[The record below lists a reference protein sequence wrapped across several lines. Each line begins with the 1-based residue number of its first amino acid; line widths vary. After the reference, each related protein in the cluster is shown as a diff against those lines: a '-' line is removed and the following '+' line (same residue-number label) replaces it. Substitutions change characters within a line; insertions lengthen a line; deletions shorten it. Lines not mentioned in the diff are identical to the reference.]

1 MERRLLRE
9 EMRLRV
15 LELRIARERDAAQ
28 RGRLRTETL
37 LRKLDALSG
46 RLALEDQRLRVLN
59 RKMRVSEERLGRI
72 RAEFGRLQSEQ
83 GERRSRILLRLRALY
98 MEGPIGPVRL
108 LINSRSV
115 WDILDRWSL
124 LTQLSRH
131 DLALIKRFRSQEKR
145 LGELEAASEEEVARR
160 AALRERQARVKR
172 RIGRYY
178 GLRARELSRLERS
191 KGRRRRLLDELSGAR
206 NALRDMVASLMRA
219 RDAEE
224 AGSASPLDAKMG
236 LLPWPVKGEPLPAEG
251 RGGGREGGA
260 AGERNP
266 GRGIRIRAA
275 EGAPIRPVAAGE
287 IVFEDWVRG
296 YGRLLVLRHGGG
308 FYTVYGGAGEV
319 FVDKGERVG
328 PRKIIARVGTT
339 DVLGEPSL
347 YFEIRRGPIPLN
359 PLHWLSPRR

>member
-1 MERRLLRE
+1 MRALPPPPPPARRRRRARIGPIAGLPPFGVTCLFGAGLALLALAAAPPADSAGPEERLSRMERRLRRE
-9 EMRLRV
+9 EMRLRE
-15 LELRIARERDAAQ
+15 LEVRIARERDSAQ

-46 RLALEDQRLRVLN
+46 RLALEDQRLRALN
-59 RKMRVSEERLGRI
+59 RKMGASEERLGQI
-72 RAEFGRLQSEQ
+72 RAEFGHLRSEQ
-83 GERRSRILLRLRALY
+83 GERRRRIRLRLRALY

-108 LINSRSV
+108 LINARSV

-191 KGRRRRLLDELSGAR
+191 KGKRRKLLDELSGAR
-206 NALRDMVASLMRA
+206 NSLRDMVASLMRA

-224 AGSASPLDAKMG
+224 AGSVSPLDARMG

-251 RGGGREGGA
+251 RGGGKEGGA
-260 AGERNP
+260 ERADAGERDAYE
-266 GRGIRIRAA
+266 RCKRELAA
-275 EGAPIRPVAAGE
+275 KYTDTRDYSEAKTSYPV
-287 IVFEDWVRG
+287 
-296 YGRLLVLRHGGG
+296 H
-308 FYTVYGGAGEV
+308 
-319 FVDKGERVG
+319 
-328 PRKIIARVGTT
+328 
-339 DVLGEPSL
+339 S
-347 YFEIRRGPIPLN
+347 
-359 PLHWLSPRR
+359 